1 MNTAVAELVE
11 KALLLPAEARAELL
25 EAIWERE
32 SLPEGFIS
40 AQMGVVAERMENVRN
55 GISLLIPAPEAHR
68 MVLESF
74 HKNA

>member
-1 MNTAVAELVE
+1 MNNAVAVLVE
-11 KALLLPAEARAELL
+11 KALLLPAETKAELM
-25 EAIWERE
+25 EVIWERE

-40 AQMGVVAERMENVRN
+40 VQMGVVAERMENVSN

-68 MVLESF
+68 IVLESF

>member
-25 EAIWERE
+25 EAIWERK

>member
-1 MNTAVAELVE
+1 MNTTVAELVE
-11 KALLLPAEARAELL
+11 KALLLPPEARAELL

-32 SLPEGFIS
+32 PLPQDFIS
-40 AQMGVVAERMENVRN
+40 AQMGVVAERMENVRD
-55 GISLLIPAPEAHR
+55 GISPLIPAPDAHR

>member
-11 KALLLPAEARAELL
+11 KALLLPAKAKAELL

-32 SLPEGFIS
+32 SLPEGFIPV
-40 AQMGVVAERMENVRN
+40 QMGVVAERMENVSN